1 MSLKFATYLGLWGVR
16 PRARRTPWFGS
27 PKAFKTDADDGAGC
41 GPGDRP
47 TSGLIRRTSETGHWM
62 PENYFH
68 VLRQDLFGDGQF
80 LYVRSAFVNPADFGV
95 AIELFH
101 RIIFGEANAAEN
113 LDRL

>member
-16 PRARRTPWFGS
+16 PRPRRTPWFGS
-27 PKAFKTDADDGAGC
+27 PKHSKPMPTMAPAAARGTAPHPDLFAGL
-41 GPGDRP
+41 P
-47 TSGLIRRTSETGHWM
+47 RRDTGCR
-62 PENYFH
+62 NYFH